1 MTQQKQSNDVSLPQ
15 ELVEQEKAEHEYHGA
30 AKLDQIAAAE
40 RAARLLLA
48 DDDPDGVCP
57 V

>member
-1 MTQQKQSNDVSLPQ
+1 MTEQKQIKENLSQ
-15 ELVEQEKAEHEYHGA
+15 ELVEQEPTEKEYLLA
-30 AKLDQIAAAE
+30 TKLDQIAAAE
-40 RAARLLLA
+40 RVARLLLS